1 MNQSDSVM
9 EGTIKLPYGNVVH
22 RLFYYYRESNKDE
35 YNEVD
40 CSESKMRSDDF
51 RVDYFP
57 KYQSV

>member
-1 MNQSDSVM
+1 M